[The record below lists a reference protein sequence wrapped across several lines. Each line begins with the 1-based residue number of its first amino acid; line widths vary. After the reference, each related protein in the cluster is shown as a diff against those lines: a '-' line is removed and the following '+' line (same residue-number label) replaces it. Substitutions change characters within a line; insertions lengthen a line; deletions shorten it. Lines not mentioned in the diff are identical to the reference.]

1 MSVGSAAPRGT
12 ADGRYRAVAGG
23 FHSDISERL
32 RPRRNMRA
40 CDRAL
45 SGEHLPDRP
54 AGGADRE
61 LLERIP
67 RALHAVERQRP
78 PEALCERDCLRQLLY
93 VQHNREEPDRVVGE
107 LHHAVRSRAHPTAQ
121 LIPGVH
127 ELGPGRRLRRERHAG
142 LVLGSGA
149 LGSIVRGASAVDRAP
164 SDRRPGAPAVG
175 LHVLGYRRSGCNC
188 SGRSGGRR
196 RHPDGRGD
204 AARAI
209 DGEGSRRPHN
219 RVPEEE
225 RRVRDRGRDKA
236 RPRHPQDQLLEGDK
250 APGEGGQGQGREARW
265 GERGPP
271 GPIPPPRRAAAAS
284 SAMAAA
290 SEATRKATDAPS
302 PTWRSAANADPP
314 RTPATAFPV

>member
-1 MSVGSAAPRGT
+1 MTRSSRHLEASRDGGDGPLPLEAGVAPSAERAASDLLAGWEVSLRQRGPRALANINNRMRVRRASVGSAAPRGA
-12 ADGRYRAVAGG
+12 ADGRRRAVAGG
-23 FHSDISERL
+23 FHSDIPERL
-32 RPRRNMRA
+32 RPRHNMRA

-54 AGGADRE
+54 AGGAGRE

-188 SGRSGGRR
+188 SGRRCGRR
-196 RHPDGRGD
+196 RHPGGRGD

-225 RRVRDRGRDKA
+225 RRV
-236 RPRHPQDQLLEGDK
+236 
-250 APGEGGQGQGREARW
+250 GGGG
-265 GERGPP
+265 
-271 GPIPPPRRAAAAS
+271 
-284 SAMAAA
+284 
-290 SEATRKATDAPS
+290 
-302 PTWRSAANADPP
+302 
-314 RTPATAFPV
+314 